1 MRKLTPTERKILDR
15 LIFPEPF
22 EVIQEETEL
31 EYGEIRD
38 DLINLVN
45 SRLVET
51 VNTDQP
57 DDNALPFYDSDNLR
71 ECTFRITKS
80 GIKHMSQY
88 K

>member
-22 EVIQEETEL
+22 EVIQEETDL
-31 EYGEIRD
+31 AYGEIRD
-38 DLINLVN
+38 DLINLMN
-45 SRLVET
+45 SRLIET
-51 VNTDQP
+51 VEPDQP
-57 DDNALPFYDSDNLR
+57 KANSVPFYDSDNLR

-80 GIKHMSQY
+80 GIKHMGQY